1 MLDIKV
7 AGPGC
12 KNCLEVKAR
21 VARVIDELKVESA
34 VHEIK
39 EFQDIAASGIMMT
52 PGLIVNGKIVSQGK
66 IPTEEQ
72 IKGWFLDAMR
82 S

>member
-12 KNCLEVKAR
+12 KNCLEVKVR
-21 VARVIDELKVESA
+21 VARVLAELKVEST
-34 VHEIK
+34 VRELK
-39 EFQDIAASGIMMT
+39 EYQDIAASGVMMT

>member
-12 KNCLEVKAR
+12 KNCQEVKIRLAK
-21 VARVIDELKVESA
+21 VLAELKVESTIR
-34 VHEIK
+34 ELK
-39 EFQDIAASGIMMT
+39 EYQDIAAAGVMMT

-66 IPTEEQ
+66 IPTEEH
-72 IKGWFLDAMR
+72 IKGWLREAAGK
-82 S
+82 